1 MDQVR
6 PKTQFQILKKVVG
19 IALGEVA
26 QIPEGQRERESE
38 LGGVSGTNYRLI
50 VLNSLCKF
58 QQ

>member
-1 MDQVR
+1 MR
-6 PKTQFQILKKVVG
+6 SKTQFQIVKKVMDK
-19 IALGEVA
+19 ALGEVA

-38 LGGVSGTNYRLI
+38 LGGVSGTNYLPI

>member
-1 MDQVR
+1 MR

-19 IALGEVA
+19 VALGEVA

-50 VLNSLCKF
+50 VLNFLCKF